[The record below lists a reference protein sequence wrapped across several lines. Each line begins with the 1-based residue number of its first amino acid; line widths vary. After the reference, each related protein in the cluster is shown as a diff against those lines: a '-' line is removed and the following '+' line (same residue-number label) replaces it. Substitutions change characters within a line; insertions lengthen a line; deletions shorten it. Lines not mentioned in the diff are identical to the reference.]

1 MTNIASASYLRL
13 DTVDQT
19 VLQSKFECL
28 QGIIRDM
35 GSAAVAFS
43 GGVDSTLLLKVAHDV
58 LGDRCIGIVAVSE
71 SYTPEEAESARE
83 LAALIGAECVFI
95 ETSELED
102 ERFASNPANRCY
114 YCKRELFSKMSAV
127 AAQRGIQW
135 LLYGANYDDRG
146 DFRPGSIA
154 ASEARA
160 RAPLQE
166 VGLTKPEIR
175 ELSRRLG
182 LPTWS
187 RPASACLASRV
198 PYGTRITAEV
208 LNRIASAERVLRQL
222 GFVQLRV
229 RHHDQIARIEVPVEE
244 FPRMLDEDVRRHV
257 VERLKG
263 LGYTYVTLDLQG
275 FRSGSMN
282 EVLGRVPSAGKAG
295 EAG

>member
-1 MTNIASASYLRL
+1 MDIVN
-13 DTVDQT
+13 QT
-19 VLQSKFECL
+19 ALQSKYERL
-28 QGIIRDM
+28 QALIKGL

-58 LGDRCIGIVAVSE
+58 LGERCVAVVAVSE
-71 SYTPEEAESARE
+71 SYTPEEADASRQ
-83 LAALIGAECVFI
+83 LAELIGVECVFVQ
-95 ETSELED
+95 TSELED

-114 YCKRELFSKMSAV
+114 YCKRELFAKMSAV
-127 AAQRGIQW
+127 AAERGIRW

-154 ASEARA
+154 AAEANA

-166 VGLTKPEIR
+166 VELTKAEIR

-208 LNRIASAERVLRQL
+208 LNRIASAERVLKQL
-222 GFVQLRV
+222 GFSQLRV
-229 RHHDQIARIEVPVEE
+229 RHHDQIARIEVPMDE
-244 FPRMLDEDVRRHV
+244 FPKIISEETRALV
-257 VERLKG
+257 VDRLKQ
-263 LGYTYVTLDLQG
+263 LGYVYVTLDLQG

-282 EVLGRVPSAGKAG
+282 EVLGRMPAPSGAGDQQ
-295 EAG
+295 

>member
-1 MTNIASASYLRL
+1 MSNSVSASFLRL
-13 DTVDQT
+13 DTVDQAALQGKYER
-19 VLQSKFECL
+19 LQS
-28 QGIIRDM
+28 IIRDL

-58 LGDRCIGIVAVSE
+58 LGDRCIAVVAVSE
-71 SYTPEEAESARE
+71 SYTPEEADTARE

-95 ETSELED
+95 ETSELAD

-114 YCKRELFSKMSAV
+114 YCKQELFSKMSAV
-127 AAQRGIQW
+127 AGERGIAW

-146 DFRPGSIA
+146 DFRPGSA
-154 ASEARA
+154 AAAEANA

-166 VGLTKPEIR
+166 AGLTKAEIR

-208 LNRIASAERVLRQL
+208 LNRIASAERVLRHL
-222 GFVQLRV
+222 GFTQLRV
-229 RHHDQIARIEVPVEE
+229 RHHDQIARIEVPIDE
-244 FPRMLDEDVRRHV
+244 FPKVIEEHTRRQI
-257 VERLKG
+257 VERLKDI
-263 LGYTYVTLDLQG
+263 GYVYVTLDLQG

-282 EVLGRVPSAGKAG
+282 EALGRAAVSSGAG
-295 EAG
+295 EKR

>member
-1 MTNIASASYLRL
+1 MTNVVSASYLRL
-13 DTVDQT
+13 DTVDHA
-19 VLQSKFECL
+19 VLQSKYERL
-28 QGIIRDM
+28 QDIIRDM

-58 LGDRCIGIVAVSE
+58 LGDRCIAVVAVSE

-83 LAALIGAECVFI
+83 LAALIGVECLFI

-127 AAQRGIQW
+127 AAQRGIRW

-154 ASEARA
+154 ASEAKA

-244 FPRMLDEDVRRHV
+244 FSRMLDENVRRHV
-257 VERLKG
+257 VERLKD

-282 EVLGRVPSAGKAG
+282 EALGRVPSAGKVG
-295 EAG
+295 EAA